1 LAQPAAHVFQ
11 EQDSS
16 PPINEHKL
24 LDLPLLFK
32 LKPAGLRHIQQPA
45 SLLAPLHRHALTLKP
60 QCSILRTKTL
70 ALAARAGVPLRDKLP
85 GKAYRSCQ
93 KH

>member
-1 LAQPAAHVFQ
+1 LFYHF
-11 EQDSS
+11 
-16 PPINEHKL
+16 NKL
-24 LDLPLLFK
+24 LDLPVLFK

-45 SLLAPLHRHALTLKP
+45 SLLAPLHRHVLTLKP
-60 QCSILRTKTL
+60 HCSTLSTKRL
-70 ALAARAGVPLRDKLP
+70 AVAARAGVPLRDRLP